1 MPGIILELKID
12 HTPEAAIGQIKEKQY
27 VLKFAGRLG
36 EEARKTE
43 KILAVGIGY
52 NKKDKK
58 HHCLIENI
66 RLADQWDL

>member
-12 HTPEAAIGQIKEKQY
+12 HTPEEAIGQIKEKQY
-27 VLKFAGRLG
+27 ALKFVGRLG
-36 EEARKTE
+36 EDSGKME

-52 NKKDKK
+52 NKKDKR

-66 RLADQWDL
+66 RLAGQ

>member
-1 MPGIILELKID
+1 M
-12 HTPEAAIGQIKEKQY
+12 
-27 VLKFAGRLG
+27 
-36 EEARKTE
+36 E